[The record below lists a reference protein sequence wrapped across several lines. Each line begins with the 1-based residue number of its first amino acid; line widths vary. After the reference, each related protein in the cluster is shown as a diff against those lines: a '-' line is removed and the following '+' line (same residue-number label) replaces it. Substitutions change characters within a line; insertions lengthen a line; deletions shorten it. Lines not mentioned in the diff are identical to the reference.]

1 MGWITMIKSRYFL
14 ASLCTLIVIVHF
26 RFMREYRMEL
36 EDVSGLELDE
46 RFDKSMT
53 ISSEESIYRNNGKY
67 NQMIRNQ
74 EIASKENDINGAA
87 EGLN

>member
-1 MGWITMIKSRYFL
+1 
-14 ASLCTLIVIVHF
+14 
-26 RFMREYRMEL
+26 MREYRMEL

>member
-1 MGWITMIKSRYFL
+1 
-14 ASLCTLIVIVHF
+14 
-26 RFMREYRMEL
+26 MEL